1 MSVTV
6 KGAVYVGNF
15 LRNYLRQIEKPSQK
29 QTILKAGALVV
40 RRKVKSMLPKRK
52 DRYTYTING
61 RQVVV
66 KKPFY
71 YYLKGKGKQ
80 GLMIKGNLANSIYAF
95 RTRIGEVE
103 VGPRRLRRI
112 AEGSIIGGT
121 PQSSSGYYASSLL
134 KSAQKF
140 RQNFTER
147 AYTTKQT
154 QVLKKMEKAFERIHK
169 KILAR

>member
-6 KGAVYVGNF
+6 KGAVDVGNF

-40 RRKVKSMLPKRK
+40 RRKVKGMLPKRK

-112 AEGSIIGGT
+112 AAGSIIGGT
-121 PQSSSGYYASSLL
+121 PPTSSGYYASMLL
-134 KSAQKF
+134 RSAENF
-140 RQNFTER
+140 RRSFTER
-147 AYTTKQT
+147 AYILTEPKVVQRMIKT
-154 QVLKKMEKAFERIHK
+154 FERIHK
-169 KILAR
+169 QLTR